1 MHAIKL
7 LTDFL
12 EKEYNLFSIQGHIS
26 KSAFAAFLKIIFE
39 CNIFTFEEFWFIQL
53 IGIPMGCICG
63 PTLANMFLYALE
75 KQYLERHPDQLYL
88 RFIDDL
94 FISCDTELKENEL
107 QEYFGYLKL
116 NISKGDKIN
125 FLDLTIEFNNITMML
140 EFSLYIKPTNSF
152 SYLRTNS
159 NHPSHI
165 FKNVPV
171 SLFLRIKRTC
181 SSFTDFLHFSR
192 ILYSHLIKRGY
203 SQSSLNA
210 VINKIMKIDRNSL
223 LPYKNIQSI
232 ESSKNLKIFINFENH
247 FSFIKNIIYKELNTL
262 RIDGSFLNAYKFI
275 FINRMKCNLSDI
287 FVHNLKIEKIKHF
300 FYKSC
305 NNISCEICNY
315 SLMHDSFYI
324 KINERIRLP
333 LLSNSNCNSCGCIYI
348 IKCKLCNAFY
358 IGETARSVKTRI
370 KEHLSNIK
378 KLNKDIRRSI
388 SFVNSNSE
396 VAHHF
401 NLKNHLIHLHF
412 SYTVFMSDV
421 TDNDK
426 RKSIEIDLINI
437 LLNNNIKIINT
448 KLPKYEYIKLLTFKN

>member
-1 MHAIKL
+1 
-7 LTDFL
+7 
-12 EKEYNLFSIQGHIS
+12 
-26 KSAFAAFLKIIFE
+26 
-39 CNIFTFEEFWFIQL
+39 
-53 IGIPMGCICG
+53 
-63 PTLANMFLYALE
+63 
-75 KQYLERHPDQLYL
+75 
-88 RFIDDL
+88 
-94 FISCDTELKENEL
+94 
-107 QEYFGYLKL
+107 
-116 NISKGDKIN
+116 
-125 FLDLTIEFNNITMML
+125 MML

-171 SLFLRIKRTC
+171 SLFLRIKRIC

-210 VINKIMKIDRNSL
+210 VINKIIKLDRNSL

-232 ESSKNLKIFINFENH
+232 DASKNLKIFINYENH
-247 FSFIKNIIYKELNTL
+247 FSFLNNIIYKELNTL
-262 RIDGSFLNAYKFI
+262 RIDGAFLCAYKFI
-275 FINRMKCNLSDI
+275 FINRMKYNLSDI
-287 FVHNLKIEKIKHF
+287 FVHNLKIDKIKF
-300 FYKSC
+300 FFFKNCNSVSC
-305 NNISCEICNY
+305 DICKF
-315 SLMHDSFYI
+315 SLMHSLSYI

-333 LLSNSNCNSCGCIYI
+333 LLSNSNCTSIGCIYI

-401 NLKNHLIHLHF
+401 NLKNHFTHLHF
-412 SYTVFMSDV
+412 SFTVFMSEII
-421 TDNDK
+421 DNDK
-426 RKSIEIDLINI
+426 RKSIETDLINI

-448 KLPKYEYIKLLTFKN
+448 KIPNYEYIKLLTFKN